1 MMPRNDA
8 IVMTATSLC
17 ATCDISCASTPS
29 SSSSLSFLSRPSVT
43 QTTATLLLR
52 PVAKAFGRFTG
63 EMATRGLGMSASAQ
77 IRSMMPCRC
86 GACCGVTSWAR
97 AVLSAILSDQ

>member
-29 SSSSLSFLSRPSVT
+29 SSFLSSLLSRPSVT

-52 PVAKAFGRFTG
+52 PVAKAFGMPTG
-63 EMATRGLGMSASAQ
+63 EMATRGLGMLASAQ
-77 IRSMMPCRC
+77 IRSMMPCSS
-86 GACCGVTSWAR
+86 GACCGVTSLAR
-97 AVLSAILSDQ
+97 AVFSAILSDQ

>member
-29 SSSSLSFLSRPSVT
+29 SSCGSSRCSRPSVT
-43 QTTATLLLR
+43 QITATLLLR
-52 PVAKAFGRFTG
+52 PVANAFGMDTG
-63 EMATRGLGMSASAQ
+63 EMATRGLGMLASAQ
-77 IRSMMPCRC
+77 IRSMISCSP
-86 GACCGVTSWAR
+86 GACCGVTIRAR
-97 AVLSAILSDQ
+97 AVFSAILSDQ